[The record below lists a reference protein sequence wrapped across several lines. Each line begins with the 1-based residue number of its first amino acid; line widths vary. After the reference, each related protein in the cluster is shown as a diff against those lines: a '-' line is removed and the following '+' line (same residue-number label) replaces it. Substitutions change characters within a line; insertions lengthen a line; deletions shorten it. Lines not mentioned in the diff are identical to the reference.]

1 MKRLFAAVL
10 CLIMVL
16 GMFGCTK
23 PATNDETPAV
33 TAPASDVEMQ
43 YITPDEAAAL
53 LDNEDYIFFDV
64 RQAVDY
70 QVAHVPGAES
80 HDMHSAKEGDFA
92 AGVATMELAI
102 KNLDKNII
110 LVCYS
115 GKRYAQ
121 ATTNVLSALG
131 YDMTKVFTLEGG
143 FTAWSE
149 AYPENIEAAE

>member
-53 LDNEDYIFFDV
+53 LGNDATGGLCDSEVFILTTYINEMMDRTIDTFHRFGNNV
-64 RQAVDY
+64 SVIML
-70 QVAHVPGAES
+70 G
-80 HDMHSAKEGDFA
+80 
-92 AGVATMELAI
+92 ELQ
-102 KNLDKNII
+102 D
-110 LVCYS
+110 
-115 GKRYAQ
+115 
-121 ATTNVLSALG
+121 
-131 YDMTKVFTLEGG
+131 
-143 FTAWSE
+143 
-149 AYPENIEAAE
+149 